1 MSDTVGTRG
10 ARGVRGSP
18 GGHLMILDH
27 LELCWTDVKN
37 LQDGPVQTFCSL
49 YGGIR
54 GHLGPK
60 MGPQIGPRGP
70 PRELKIHSKIR
81 LSSQSKNRPVKS
93 RFGAQVGGPKTDK
106 SLIGVVKFKLF
117 PHLF

>member
-37 LQDGPVQTFCSL
+37 LLEKLGGTFSGLSGGP
-49 YGGIR
+49 GGVF
-54 GHLGPK
+54 GPK
-60 MGPQIGPRGP
+60 MGGLNGAKTAPKSLQIRSWFQHIKCVETKSEFEDFRGP
-70 PRELKIHSKIR
+70 S
-81 LSSQSKNRPVKS
+81 
-93 RFGAQVGGPKTDK
+93 
-106 SLIGVVKFKLF
+106 
-117 PHLF
+117 